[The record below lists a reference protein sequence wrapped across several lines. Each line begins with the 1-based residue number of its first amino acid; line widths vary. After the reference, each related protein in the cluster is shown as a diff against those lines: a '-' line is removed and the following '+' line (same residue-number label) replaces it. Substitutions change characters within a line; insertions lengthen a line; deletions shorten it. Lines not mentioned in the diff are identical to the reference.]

1 MRRLT
6 FIGIAILALMAG
18 LAQIGLA
25 ITISDVYTDDAN
37 TIVPNPTYGTGN
49 TLTVY
54 ENYGET
60 YLIPYPSH
68 DGYAIVAADPTY
80 NHNFFDKQVT
90 PDSAGAVQ
98 ITFVVTN
105 TGPYTWSDYHFEIFG
120 NAVINDASDDV
131 FLNKSV
137 DSAAAQFWA
146 PNWVAP
152 SDTVTFVLNLTSSDG
167 GVFGVR
173 QIATTTP
180 IPGAVWLLGGGLA
193 GLLGFRGFRRR
204 Q

>member
-6 FIGIAILALMAG
+6 FIFIAILALVAG
-18 LAQIGLA
+18 LAQSGLA
-25 ITISDVYTDDAN
+25 ISIKDFYTNDLN
-37 TIVPNPTYGTGN
+37 TINPDPTYGSGN
-49 TLTVY
+49 TLTVL

-80 NHNFFDKQVT
+80 NHNFFDKVVT
-90 PDSAGAVQ
+90 PDSSGAVQ

-105 TGPYTWSDYHFEIFG
+105 TGPYTWSDYHFEVFG
-120 NAVINDASDDV
+120 SAVLNAASDDV

-137 DSAAAQFWA
+137 SSAGAQFWA

-152 SDTVTFVLNLTSSDG
+152 LETVTFVLNLTGAQADLD
-167 GVFGVR
+167 FGIR
-173 QIATTTP
+173 QIATTP

-204 Q
+204 S